1 MAEDATQGRDSDGTL
16 QAALAVESSQHSDG
30 SAALRSSVG
39 GDNGSA
45 IESFESFQHSDGAGV
60 IGRVSPLRSSLPPQR
75 LHAGSC
81 ALVTLESF
89 QRRVHGGDNGSDSAC
104 SGVCMEAH
112 DGASVCITEV
122 SRAALPLLPGGY
134 TLGEKGLECLLI
146 EVSRAGAAFVR

>member
-45 IESFESFQHSDGAGV
+45 IESSQHSDGSAV
-60 IGRVSPLRSSLPPQR
+60 IGRVPPLCSSLSPQR
-75 LHAGSC
+75 LHSGSC
-81 ALVTLESF
+81 ALVTFESF

-104 SGVCMEAH
+104 SGVC
-112 DGASVCITEV
+112 S
-122 SRAALPLLPGGY
+122 GG
-134 TLGEKGLECLLI
+134 G
-146 EVSRAGAAFVR
+146 AGAALVR